1 MEKQKLIY
9 LDCLQLP
16 LFKMLVGELIKNG
29 NTEILPL
36 FSSLSSSY
44 ELLEHSDILKDT
56 KYLDLWLHNIN
67 VVRKFFFDLGF
78 DVCPIVLED
87 YCKLLIK

>member
-1 MEKQKLIY
+1 MEKNLIY
-9 LDCLQLP
+9 LDCNQLQF
-16 LFKMLVGELIKNG
+16 FKMLVGQLIKNG
-29 NTEILPL
+29 NTEIVSL
-36 FSSLSSSY
+36 FGSLSSSY
-44 ELLEHSDILKDT
+44 ELLKHSDIFKDT

-87 YCKLLIK
+87 YCELLIK